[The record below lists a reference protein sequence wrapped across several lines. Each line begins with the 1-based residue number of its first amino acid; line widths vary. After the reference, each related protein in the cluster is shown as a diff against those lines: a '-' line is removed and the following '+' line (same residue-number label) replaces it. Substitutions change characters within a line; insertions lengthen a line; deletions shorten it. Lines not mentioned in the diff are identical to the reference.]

1 MVGSTAL
8 VLPSSSNPGV
18 GHEGPG
24 VHHDVVDLA
33 GLPGERRPVSAG
45 PVVGPEG
52 VVQGDRGVVQLSLQ
66 VPAVQLK
73 YVAILIV
80 SFNVHC

>member
-33 GLPGERRPVSAG
+33 GLPGERRAVSTG
-45 PVVGPEG
+45 PVVRPEG
-52 VVQGDRGVVQLSLQ
+52 VVQGHRAVVQLPLQ
-66 VPAVQLK
+66 VPAVDE
-73 YVAILIV
+73 IL
-80 SFNVHC
+80 SDKSMNCQR